1 MKPEEMELTVKLTK
15 WQQVALAL
23 STYLPD
29 TVHEEVKIALR
40 SGQAVFDCD
49 GMEIEASHLRDK
61 IYMWR
66 RHYEVMRRLG
76 ILEYDISPTR
86 MLYRNAMEL
95 IGMLERHWD
104 LVCSTAREKIAQTI
118 DTLEW
123 DPRADPSYQEHNPD
137 DTFDEV
143 DLIIVDLG
151 AAKLYLSDYGTY
163 RLLVSNGGLV
173 RYSIALFEEDKN
185 AE

>member
-1 MKPEEMELTVKLTK
+1 MKYEEMEPIVKLTK

-40 SGQAVFDCD
+40 SGQAVFGCD

-76 ILEYDISPTR
+76 MQEYDISPTR

-123 DPRADPSYQEHNPD
+123 DPRADPSYKQERN
-137 DTFDEV
+137 FDV

-163 RLLVSNGGLV
+163 RLLVGNGGLA
-173 RYSIALFEEDKN
+173 RYSIALFEE
-185 AE
+185 EEE

>member
-1 MKPEEMELTVKLTK
+1 MKYEEMEPIVKLTK

-40 SGQAVFDCD
+40 SGQAVFGCD
-49 GMEIEASHLRDK
+49 GMEIEASHLREK
-61 IYMWR
+61 AYMWR

-123 DPRADPSYQEHNPD
+123 DPRADPSYKGRNP
-137 DTFDEV
+137 EV

-163 RLLVSNGGLV
+163 RLLVGNGGLA
-173 RYSIALFEEDKN
+173 RYSIALFEE
-185 AE
+185 EEE

>member
-1 MKPEEMELTVKLTK
+1 MKYEEMEPIVKLTK

-40 SGQAVFDCD
+40 SGQAVFGCD
-49 GMEIEASHLRDK
+49 GMVEIEASHLREK
-61 IYMWR
+61 TYMWR

-123 DPRADPSYQEHNPD
+123 DPRADPSYQERNP
-137 DTFDEV
+137 EV

-163 RLLVSNGGLV
+163 RLLVGNGGLA
-173 RYSIALFEEDKN
+173 RYSIALFEE
-185 AE
+185 EEE

>member
-1 MKPEEMELTVKLTK
+1 MKYEEMEPIVKLTK

-29 TVHEEVKIALR
+29 MVHEEVKIALR
-40 SGQAVFDCD
+40 SGQAVFGCD
-49 GMEIEASHLRDK
+49 GMEIEASHLREK
-61 IYMWR
+61 TYMWR

-123 DPRADPSYQEHNPD
+123 DPRADPSYQERN
-137 DTFDEV
+137 FDV

-163 RLLVSNGGLV
+163 RLLAGNGGLA

>member
-1 MKPEEMELTVKLTK
+1 
-15 WQQVALAL
+15 
-23 STYLPD
+23 
-29 TVHEEVKIALR
+29 
-40 SGQAVFDCD
+40 
-49 GMEIEASHLRDK
+49 
-61 IYMWR
+61 
-66 RHYEVMRRLG
+66 
-76 ILEYDISPTR
+76 
-86 MLYRNAMEL
+86 MEL

-123 DPRADPSYQEHNPD
+123 DPRADPSYQERNP
-137 DTFDEV
+137 EV

-163 RLLVSNGGLV
+163 RLLVGNGGLA

>member
-1 MKPEEMELTVKLTK
+1 MKYEEMEPIVKLTK
-15 WQQVALAL
+15 WQQVTLAL

-40 SGQAVFDCD
+40 SGQAVFGCD
-49 GMEIEASHLRDK
+49 GMEIEASHLREK
-61 IYMWR
+61 TYMWR

-76 ILEYDISPTR
+76 MQEYDISPTR

-123 DPRADPSYQEHNPD
+123 DPRADPSYQERNP
-137 DTFDEV
+137 EV

-163 RLLVSNGGLV
+163 RLLVGNGGLA